1 MYTRCLLSVT
11 YTDNQLSGSS
21 ITQFP
26 VDYCSYSSEVPPSDQ
41 LQFNYYYPALIT
53 VPIQSQSL
61 QNSMAQTPVFE
72 PSNHF
77 PVQQN
82 LQYFIF
88 PQQFNGQ
95 SSDLIIYPQYLNSS
109 VNQSLDSSH
118 SSFNQLN
125 STMIEISNNHNYSTI
140 GENKQERKKRQNRAA
155 AQRARER
162 ERNLLNNLIDE
173 YESLKKEHER
183 KVEEIKKLNTI
194 LDRLKEEKK

>member
-53 VPIQSQSL
+53 VPIQ
-61 QNSMAQTPVFE
+61 NSTAQTPDFE
-72 PSNHF
+72 QSGHF

-82 LQYFIF
+82 LQYFFF

-95 SSDLIIYPQYLNSS
+95 SSDFIYPSIPQ
-109 VNQSLDSSH
+109 
-118 SSFNQLN
+118 
-125 STMIEISNNHNYSTI
+125 
-140 GENKQERKKRQNRAA
+140 
-155 AQRARER
+155 
-162 ERNLLNNLIDE
+162 
-173 YESLKKEHER
+173 
-183 KVEEIKKLNTI
+183 
-194 LDRLKEEKK
+194 